1 MTRGYQHGFSAIH
14 ADTTHDLDM
23 RTRKARTMLAVLHDH
38 YGDDLTALRALDVG
52 ASTGFIDNFLA
63 EHFGTVVGIDIDAAA
78 IDFARQSFNRE
89 NLEFRV
95 GDAMNISELDAS
107 FDVVICAQVYEHV
120 PDAEILMREMHR
132 VLKPGGICYFAAS
145 NRFMFHEPHYH
156 LPLLSAIPRP
166 LAHLYLILTG
176 KGRYYYEKHL
186 SYWGLKKLVAR
197 FAIHDYTGP
206 IIENP
211 VRFHVD
217 YMLRPGSLKARL
229 AALVTRYAY
238 WLSPGYIWLLEKP

>member
-1 MTRGYQHGFSAIH
+1 
-14 ADTTHDLDM
+14 
-23 RTRKARTMLAVLHDH
+23 MLAVLHDH
-38 YGDDLTALRALDVG
+38 YGVDLTDLRALDVG
-52 ASTGFIDNFLA
+52 ASTGFIDNILA
-63 EHFGTVVGIDIDAAA
+63 EHFGTVVGIDIDEAA
-78 IDFARQSFNRE
+78 INFARQSFNRE

-95 GDAMNISELDAS
+95 GDAMNISAPGDN

-120 PDAEILMREMHR
+120 PDANILMKEIHR

-166 LAHLYLILTG
+166 LAHLYLRLAG

-197 FAIHDYTGP
+197 FAIHDYTGA
-206 IIENP
+206 IIEDP
-211 VRFHVD
+211 ARFHAD
-217 YMLRPGSLKARL
+217 YMLKPGSPKASV
-229 AALVTRYAY
+229 AALVTRHAY
-238 WLSPGYIWLLEKP
+238 WLSPGYIWLLRKL